1 MATHEFG
8 ILPQAPAPG
17 QRYDSYEPEKYHCIS
32 IDDETLAPVLAELD
46 HIPTF
51 WHTLDLPCF
60 GLNDCGV
67 TLLPPSSFDSILA
80 AIQSQVHLDALYTLL
95 LNAKA
100 DNRYIIHY
108 GL

>member
-17 QRYDSYEPEKYHCIS
+17 QRYDSYEPEQYRCIS
-32 IDDETLAPVLAELD
+32 IDNEALAPVLAELD
-46 HIPTF
+46 RIPTF

-60 GLNDCGV
+60 GLNACGV
-67 TLLPPSSFDSILA
+67 TLLPPSSFDPILS
-80 AIQSQVHLDALYTLL
+80 AIQPQARLDALRTLL
-95 LNAKA
+95 LSAKA
-100 DNRYIIHY
+100 ADRYIIHF